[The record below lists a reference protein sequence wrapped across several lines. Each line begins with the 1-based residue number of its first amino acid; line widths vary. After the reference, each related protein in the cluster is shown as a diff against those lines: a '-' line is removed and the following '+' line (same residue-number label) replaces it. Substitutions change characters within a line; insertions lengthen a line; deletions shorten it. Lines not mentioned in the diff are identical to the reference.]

1 MCQIEVIMADN
12 TGKYK
17 KLKVEAKRLFVTDGL
32 TASEISIRLGISKK
46 TMSIWVNENEQAWK
60 KEREARMQSTTK
72 QGDNI
77 RAIISELA
85 ERRLAIM
92 RQVEEIET
100 KIANLNGKGKEADV
114 IAMRNQILD
123 LRKQSVN
130 IADETSKW
138 NKALNESYKGNNR
151 ITLSIYLEVM
161 DSIFDYLRKWNPD
174 IYNQT
179 IDFQEQLLNEQSRIL
194 G

>member
-1 MCQIEVIMADN
+1 
-12 TGKYK
+12 
-17 KLKVEAKRLFVTDGL
+17 
-32 TASEISIRLGISKK
+32 
-46 TMSIWVNENEQAWK
+46 
-60 KEREARMQSTTK
+60 
-72 QGDNI
+72 
-77 RAIISELA
+77 
-85 ERRLAIM
+85 M

-100 KIANLNGKGKEADV
+100 KIANLNGKGRDADT
-114 IAMRNQILD
+114 IALRNQILE

>member
-1 MCQIEVIMADN
+1 MLQRVIIMADN

-17 KLKVEAKRLFVTDGL
+17 KLKIEAKRLFVTDGL

-77 RAIISELA
+77 RAIISELS

-100 KIANLNGKGKEADV
+100 KIANLTGKGKDAEIID
-114 IAMRNQILD
+114 MRNQVLD

-138 NKALNESYKGNNR
+138 NKALNESYKGSNR

>member
-1 MCQIEVIMADN
+1 MADN

-17 KLKVEAKRLFVTDGL
+17 KLKVEAKKLFVIDGL
-32 TASEISIRLGISKK
+32 TASEISIRLAISKK
-46 TMSIWVNENEQAWK
+46 TLSIWVNENEQAWK

-100 KIANLNGKGKEADV
+100 KIANLNGKGIDADT
-114 IAMRNQILD
+114 IALRNQILE